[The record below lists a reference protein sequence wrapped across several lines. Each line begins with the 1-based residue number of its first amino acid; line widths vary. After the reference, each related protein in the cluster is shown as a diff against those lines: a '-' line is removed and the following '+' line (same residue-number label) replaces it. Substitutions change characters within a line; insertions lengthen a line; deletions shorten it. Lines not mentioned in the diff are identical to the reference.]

1 MIEKISLTDPVAHAH
16 DRELRKWAME
26 KALYSMALADLDNT
40 AEATTQI
47 TDRAATFLKFISDP
61 FEESAEGPLAIVNER
76 R

>member
-47 TDRAATFLKFISDP
+47 TDRAIRDAGFEILK
-61 FEESAEGPLAIVNER
+61 AQGR